1 MVHYLPAYLFHF
13 RHRQTMNRVVTY
25 DRMEVVLIARAVP
38 IQYSSLLQIIQR
50 LAQPVASGLQLAPP
64 PPPIQYSSLL
74 QIIQRLA
81 QPVASGLQLG
91 RVLPVLQQSQ
101 VLLVGLFL
109 PLVVRCFLRV
119 ELVDSVLNADSA
131 ITLCFVELTLQQ
143 IGRASCR

>member
-50 LAQPVASGLQLAPP
+50 LAQPVASGLQL
-64 PPPIQYSSLL
+64 
-74 QIIQRLA
+74 
-81 QPVASGLQLG
+81 G
-91 RVLPVLQQSQ
+91 RFLPVLQQSQ
-101 VLLVGLFL
+101 VLLVGGSL

-119 ELVDSVLNADSA
+119 EFIDSVLTRGPAL
-131 ITLCFVELTLQQ
+131 IP
-143 IGRASCR
+143 

>member
-50 LAQPVASGLQLAPP
+50 LAQPVASGLQLG
-64 PPPIQYSSLL
+64 Q
-74 QIIQRLA
+74 
-81 QPVASGLQLG
+81 
-91 RVLPVLQQSQ
+91 VLPVLQQSL

-131 ITLCFVELTLQQ
+131 ITLCFVELTLPPPAPAA
-143 IGRASCR
+143 GRA